1 MKRAFATTALA
12 VAASVSTHVHAQSTN
27 TTELDPILI
36 SGGISPISADEYGR
50 SSTVITRQQIE
61 DRGYSTVQ
69 EALEAQPG
77 VSINGSAPTDRQ
89 IRIRGGEGN
98 HTLVLIDGVRAAPGD
113 TAFFGYILR
122 GLDAAYV
129 ERIEILRGPQSVPFG
144 TDAASGVINIVTRE
158 AGEGLRYGG
167 SVEFGEGD
175 RQNAYLSHGGDASRI
190 SVNLSNLNDRGFDYS
205 GGDGNRDGRRWEAA
219 SAKGELDLTGQTTLG
234 FSLRAADAAY
244 DLDDDN
250 DAADSAAGY
259 VVDADFRTELAERA
273 GSVYVDHSALNGGVS
288 HRLRLDRTT
297 EKRDTFDDFPRRDDI
312 KTEVANY
319 RLQMALD
326 GATTTSSD
334 QLLSVLLERREDRDR
349 DGEGE
354 RDNNSAALEYRGWMT
369 DSASL
374 QAGVRR
380 DNNSEFA
387 NEITWNVAGSYFLDN
402 GVRWHA
408 SAGRAVVNPS
418 FFEISTQ
425 DESGPDLEPEKNVG
439 YDIGVEIPLPQASGY
454 VDITYFNET
463 LDNDIVFEGVF
474 LDATAV
480 NSEGESD
487 RQGVE
492 FTAFLTPLDSL
503 DVSLSYTYIDA
514 TNPAGEIETRRPRN
528 EVGLNATWRLPD
540 GATTLSGDLRYV
552 RGLFDQ
558 QRWEDGNPIEQLPNF
573 TVVNLAASHALTD
586 NVDLTTRV
594 TNVFDEDYQEVWGYA
609 TRGRAVFAGLRASW

>member
-89 IRIRGGEGN
+89 IRIRGGEGR
-98 HTLVLIDGVRAAPGD
+98 HTLVLIDGVRAAAGD
-113 TAFFGYILR
+113 SEYVLR
-122 GLDAAYV
+122 GLDASYI
-129 ERIEILRGPQSVPFG
+129 ERIEVLRGPQSVPFG

-205 GGDGNRDGRRWEAA
+205 GSDGDRDGRRWEAA

-234 FSLRAADAAY
+234 FSLRAADAVY
-244 DLDDDN
+244 DFDGTDTD
-250 DAADSAAGY
+250 ADSAAGY
-259 VVDADFRTELAERA
+259 VVDQDNRTDLNERA
-273 GSVYVDHSALNGGVS
+273 GSIYLDHNAAGGRVS
-288 HRLRLDRTT
+288 HRLRFDRTT
-297 EKRDTFDDFPRRDDI
+297 QKAFTNFR
-312 KTEVANY
+312 TEVVNY
-319 RLQMALD
+319 RLQTALD

-354 RDNNSAALEYRGWMT
+354 RDNNSAALEYRAWMT

-387 NEITWNVAGSYFLDN
+387 NETTWNVAGSYFLDN

-418 FFEISTQ
+418 FVNITGGFGVEPN
-425 DESGPDLEPEKNVG
+425 PDLEPEKNIGFDV
-439 YDIGVEIPLPQASGY
+439 GVEIPLASDGSF

-463 LDNDIVFEGVF
+463 LEDKIAPFPENFN
-474 LDATAV
+474 LD
-480 NSEGESD
+480 GDSD

-492 FTAFLTPLDSL
+492 LTVFLKPVD
-503 DVSLSYTYIDA
+503 DVDVTLNYTYTDA
-514 TNPAGEIETRRPRN
+514 NDPDGNIETRRPRN